1 MFAYALPAITVSLSL
16 SPSDGPFVVAF
27 SLVAS
32 AFGGVVGGT
41 LADRFGRVKTLTFVI
56 LGYSVF
62 TALTAT
68 SQNLEQLLL
77 WRTLHGFTFGAE
89 WAVGA
94 ALLAEYAKPEQRGR
108 TMGMLQST
116 YAIGWAFSTAAYLI
130 LFDAINDDQAWR
142 YLFLLGILPAAA
154 AFFIR
159 LTTRDRVK
167 TGTEA
172 RNKISFPLLFSPE
185 MRRTSIL
192 ATLLGVGGQ
201 GTYYSVFVFLPTF
214 LVEERGQTVV
224 GTATY
229 SWVVIAGSF
238 IGYVTAGFLHDAIG
252 RRPAFTFFFL
262 GSAAAIAAFVLIPI
276 DGSFITY
283 TVSFLLGFFASG
295 QFSGYGSFLAEL
307 FPSNMRAA
315 GQALAYNVGR
325 GLAALGP
332 GFIGITA
339 DEIGLGESI
348 MIVGFV
354 AAALA
359 VTCVLDAPRDPRQG
373 HRRARAWGGWARASC
388 RGRRL
393 IRRLV
398 GPVEEAAV
406 GERCDDAIG
415 AGGNRV
421 IRRGLEDG
429 PDDWPGVLEITG
441 PVCVGG
447 RYLLSRLGHVGN
459 VLAERGQAA
468 VGVAAGL

>member
-1 MFAYALPAITVSLSL
+1 MAESEAPPPRQDDVELNIPPDEVDTQRKRAFVASGLGWGLDGFDWTMFAYALPAITVSLSL
-16 SPSDGPFVVAF
+16 SPSDGPFVIAF

-41 LADRFGRVKTLTFVI
+41 LADRFGRVKVLTFVI

-62 TALTAT
+62 SALTAT
-68 SQNLEQLLL
+68 AQNLEQLLL

-108 TMGMLQST
+108 TMALLQST

-130 LFDAINDDQAWR
+130 LFDAMNDERAWR
-142 YLFLLGILPAAA
+142 YLFLLGILPAMA

-159 LTTRDRVK
+159 LTTKDRVRTSAK
-167 TGTEA
+167 A
-172 RNKISFPLLFSPE
+172 RSTISFPLLFGPE

-192 ATLLGVGGQ
+192 ATLFGVGGQ

-214 LVEERGQTVV
+214 LVVERGQTVV

-238 IGYVTAGFLHDAIG
+238 IGYVVAGVIHDAIG
-252 RRPAFTFFFL
+252 RRPTFTFYFL

-283 TVSFLLGFFASG
+283 AVSFLLGFFASG
-295 QFSGYGSFLAEL
+295 QAAGYGSFLAEL

-315 GQALAYNVGR
+315 GQGLAYNVGR

-332 GFIGITA
+332 GFIGITS
-339 DEIGLGESI
+339 DEIGLGTSI

-354 AAALA
+354 ACTLA
-359 VTCVLDAPRDPRQG
+359 ITCVWLLPETRGKVIIEPE
-373 HRRARAWGGWARASC
+373 RRE
-388 RGRRL
+388 RGREQL
-393 IRRLV
+393 
-398 GPVEEAAV
+398 A
-406 GERCDDAIG
+406 G
-415 AGGNRV
+415 A
-421 IRRGLEDG
+421 
-429 PDDWPGVLEITG
+429 
-441 PVCVGG
+441 
-447 RYLLSRLGHVGN
+447 
-459 VLAERGQAA
+459 
-468 VGVAAGL
+468 

>member
-1 MFAYALPAITVSLSL
+1 MAESEASSSPRREDVELNIPPEEVDTQRKRAFVASGLGWGLDGFDWTMFAYALPAITASLSL
-16 SPSDGPFVVAF
+16 SESDGPFVVAF

-41 LADRFGRVKTLTFVI
+41 LADRFGRVRTLTFVI

-68 SQNLEQLLL
+68 SQNLEQLLF

-108 TMGMLQST
+108 TMGFLQST

-130 LFDAINDDQAWR
+130 LFDAMNDDQAWR

-159 LTTRDRVK
+159 LRTKDRVK
-167 TGTEA
+167 TGLA
-172 RNKISFPLLFSPE
+172 GAKISFPLLWRPE
-185 MRRTSIL
+185 VRRTSIL
-192 ATLLGVGGQ
+192 ATLFGVGGQ

-238 IGYVTAGFLHDAIG
+238 VGYVMAGFIHDALG
-252 RRPAFTFFFL
+252 RRPAFTIYFL

-283 TVSFLLGFFASG
+283 TVSFFLGFFASG
-295 QFSGYGSFLAEL
+295 QAAGYGSFLAEL

-315 GQALAYNVGR
+315 GQGLAYNVGR

-332 GFIGITA
+332 GFIGLTA
-339 DEIGLGESI
+339 DAIGLGASI
-348 MIVGFV
+348 MIVGFT
-354 AAALA
+354 ACTIAI
-359 VTCVLDAPRDPRQG
+359 TCCWLLPET
-373 HRRARAWGGWARASC
+373 
-388 RGRRL
+388 RGKV
-393 IRRLV
+393 I
-398 GPVEEAAV
+398 VEPER
-406 GERCDDAIG
+406 GERPRERLAG
-415 AGGNRV
+415 A
-421 IRRGLEDG
+421 
-429 PDDWPGVLEITG
+429 PG
-441 PVCVGG
+441 
-447 RYLLSRLGHVGN
+447 
-459 VLAERGQAA
+459 
-468 VGVAAGL
+468 

>member
-1 MFAYALPAITVSLSL
+1 MSDSVTEREVDTQKRRAFVASGLGWGLDGFDWTMFAYALPAITVSLGL
-16 SPSDGPFVVAF
+16 SASDGPFIVAF

-32 AFGGVVGGT
+32 AFGGVLGGT
-41 LADRFGRVKTLTFVI
+41 LADRFGRVRVLTFVI

-68 SQNLEQLLL
+68 AQNFEQLLF

-116 YAIGWAFSTAAYLI
+116 YAIGWALSTAAYLI
-130 LFDAINDDQAWR
+130 LFDAMNDDQAWR
-142 YLFLLGILPAAA
+142 YLFLLGLLPAAA

-159 LTTRDRVK
+159 LRTKDRVE
-167 TGTEA
+167 TGKSQGA
-172 RNKISFPLLFSPE
+172 KISFPLLFRPE
-185 MRRTSIL
+185 IRRTSIL
-192 ATLLGVGGQ
+192 ATLFGVGGQ

-238 IGYVTAGFLHDAIG
+238 IGYVVAGFIHDAIG
-252 RRPAFTFFFL
+252 RRPAFTFYFL
-262 GSAAAIAAFVLIPI
+262 GSAAAITAFVLIPI
-276 DGSFITY
+276 DGSFTTY

-295 QFSGYGSFLAEL
+295 QAAGYGSFLAEL

-315 GQALAYNVGR
+315 GQGLAYNVGR

-339 DEIGLGESI
+339 DSIGLGESI

-354 AAALA
+354 ACALA
-359 VTCVLDAPRDPRQG
+359 ITCVWLLPETRGKVIVDEPERSPR
-373 HRRARAWGGWARASC
+373 
-388 RGRRL
+388 
-393 IRRLV
+393 
-398 GPVEEAAV
+398 E
-406 GERCDDAIG
+406 
-415 AGGNRV
+415 
-421 IRRGLEDG
+421 
-429 PDDWPGVLEITG
+429 
-441 PVCVGG
+441 
-447 RYLLSRLGHVGN
+447 
-459 VLAERGQAA
+459 LA
-468 VGVAAGL
+468 GVAG